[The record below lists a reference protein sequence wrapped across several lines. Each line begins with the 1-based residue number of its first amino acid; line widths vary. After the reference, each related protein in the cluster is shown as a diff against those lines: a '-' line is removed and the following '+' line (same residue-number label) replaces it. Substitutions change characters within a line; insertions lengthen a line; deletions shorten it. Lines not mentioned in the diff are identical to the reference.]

1 MRVFFALILLLL
13 AGCDMNTPED
23 VREAVQRLADREAPA
38 PLPEL
43 SLPLLAEDGVR
54 QYEVFLS
61 SGGAEQVW
69 IALPAVEENAT
80 TDAEPMP
87 CAVLLPLSMDR
98 SLGGHLGA
106 EDWDQLLLFARMG
119 VAAVAFDVPGG
130 FGAEASEAAVQA
142 EMARYIES
150 DGGLRTARQV
160 LEFVRTRIPGIDP
173 ERVWVLGE
181 GTAGTLAL
189 HLAGRDNRVSA
200 VVAFDPVV
208 DMLALIEEEEALGA
222 ALQGNPELREF
233 LRKQSVFADLE
244 TMRCPLL
251 LYHDAF
257 RHGKNFA
264 DIDRL
269 YLEGL
274 RREKDVTLIDT
285 INVDPAHA
293 GLASRVSRSL
303 RWLETAG
310 MSKK

>member
-1 MRVFFALILLLL
+1 MRVFFFFVLILLLP

-43 SLPLLAEDGVR
+43 GRPFVAEDGVR

-61 SGGAEQVW
+61 SDKVEQFW
-69 IALPAVEENAT
+69 IALPAEKNAT
-80 TDAEPMP
+80 NATSMP
-87 CAVLLPLSMDR
+87 CALLLPLSMDR
-98 SLGGHLGA
+98 ALGGHLEA
-106 EDWDQLLLFARMG
+106 EDWEQMLLFARLG

-130 FGAEASEAAVQA
+130 FSAEASEAVVQA
-142 EMARYIES
+142 EIARYLES
-150 DGGLRTARQV
+150 DGGLRTARQA

-173 ERVWVLGE
+173 ERLWVLGE
-181 GTAGTLAL
+181 GAAGTLGL
-189 HLAGRDNRVSA
+189 RLAGRDNRVRA

-208 DMLALIEEEEALGA
+208 DMSALAEEEETLSA
-222 ALQGNPELREF
+222 ALHNNPELGDF
-233 LRKQSVFADLE
+233 LRKHSVIADLE

-257 RHGKNFA
+257 RHEENFA
-264 DIDRL
+264 AIDQL

-285 INVDPAHA
+285 IDVDPDHA
-293 GLASRVSRSL
+293 GPASRVSRSL
-303 RWLETAG
+303 RWLETVG
-310 MSKK
+310 KSEK